1 MFTRLTLSNLVRN
14 KLRTAL
20 TLAAIALPILV
31 FTLARSFVDNVNEFF
46 ARSDEQ
52 MRVAVHQKITFTS
65 FLPQRI
71 RGEIED
77 MAPPGYIKAICRTT
91 WFGGRVEGE
100 QLMFPNMGV
109 DKDTFHIVYDEYDM
123 TEEDVAAF
131 QRERRGAVIAPM
143 LAKMTG
149 WKIGDRVTLKGE
161 IPPWPELEF
170 VIVAIPEGL
179 DTGPWLYFGL
189 DYYNEVWEQMTG
201 SSVGVHNFWLRCTS
215 NEAREWALREIDKHY
230 ANSQHETRTELEST
244 FIQAFI
250 TSGGDWIGLVWSV
263 GQLILFVAI
272 AVAFNTMSMAF
283 RERTRELAAMRALGF
298 SSGHIIRLLLAE
310 GLLLG
315 VLGGLLGV
323 GPLWAITH
331 AVDIVIPGVGPVTIG
346 HLTALLAFGVAVACG
361 LAAALVPAIMAGRVQ
376 VAPALRKVA

>member
-1 MFTRLTLSNLVRN
+1 VFTRLTISNVLRN
-14 KLRTAL
+14 KLRTLL
-20 TLAAIALPILV
+20 TLAAIALPIFV
-31 FTLARSFVDNVNEFF
+31 FTIARSFVDNVNEFF
-46 ARSDEQ
+46 KRSDEK

-77 MAPPGYIKAICRTT
+77 MAPDGYIKAICRTT

-100 QLMFPNMGV
+100 QMMFPNMGV
-109 DKDTFHIVYDEYDM
+109 DKDTFHIVYDEFGM
-123 TEEDVAAF
+123 TDEEVDAF
-131 QRERRGAVIAPM
+131 QNERRGAVIAPM
-143 LAKMTG
+143 LAKMMG
-149 WKIGDRVTLKGE
+149 WKLGDRVTLKGE

-170 VIVAIPEGL
+170 IIVSIPEGL

-201 SSVGVHNFWLRCTS
+201 ESVGVHNFWLRCASTD
-215 NEAREWALREIDKHY
+215 ARDWALTQIDPHY

-244 FIQAFI
+244 FIQAFL

-272 AVAFNTMSMAF
+272 AVAFNTMSMAY

-298 SSGHIIRLLLAE
+298 SSGHIIRMLLVE

-315 VLGGLLGV
+315 MLGGLLGV
-323 GPLWAITH
+323 GPLWALTNAI
-331 AVDIVIPGVGPVTIG
+331 DIPVPGAGSISIQ

-361 LAAALVPAIMAGRVQ
+361 VAAALVPALMAGYIR

>member
-1 MFTRLTLSNLVRN
+1 MFIRLTLNNLVRN
-14 KLRTAL
+14 KLRTFL
-20 TLAAIALPILV
+20 TLAAIGLPILV
-31 FTLARSFVDNVNEFF
+31 FTVARSFVDNVNEFF
-46 ARSDEQ
+46 VRSDAQ
-52 MRVAVHQKITFTS
+52 LRVAVHQKVTFTS

-71 RGEIED
+71 RGEIEEL
-77 MAPPGYIKAICRTT
+77 APPGYIKAICRTT

-100 QLMFPNMGV
+100 QILFPNMGV
-109 DKDTFHIVYDEYDM
+109 DKDTFHIVYDEFGM
-123 TEEDVAAF
+123 TEDEVAAF

-149 WKIGDRVTLKGE
+149 WEIGDRATLKGE

-189 DYYNEVWEQMTG
+189 DYYDEVWEQMTG

-230 ANSQHETRTELEST
+230 ANSQHETRTEMEST
-244 FIQAFI
+244 FIQAFL
-250 TSGGDWIGLVWSV
+250 TSGGDWVGLVWSV

-298 SSGHIIRLLLAE
+298 SAGHIVRMLLAE
-310 GLLLG
+310 GLVLG
-315 VLGGLLGV
+315 LLGGLLGV
-323 GPLWAITH
+323 VPLWAITH
-331 AVDIVIPGVGPVTIG
+331 AVDLDVPGVGPVSIQ
-346 HLTALLAFGVAVACG
+346 HVTALLAFGVAVLCG
-361 LAAALVPAIMAGRVQ
+361 LAAALPPAIMAGRVQ
-376 VAPALRKVA
+376 VAAAIRKVA